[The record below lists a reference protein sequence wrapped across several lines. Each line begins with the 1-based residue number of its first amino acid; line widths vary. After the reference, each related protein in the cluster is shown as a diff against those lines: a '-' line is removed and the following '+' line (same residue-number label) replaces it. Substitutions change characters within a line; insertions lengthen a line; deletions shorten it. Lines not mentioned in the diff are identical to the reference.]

1 MADQSHA
8 VENMVGFI
16 TAEAKE
22 KANEIE
28 REAQETYTIEKQRL
42 IESEKKKIKA
52 EFERKEKQVAIEKR
66 IRQSNL
72 AKDQRLRVL
81 KERDALM
88 KKMME
93 TAREKLIALTK
104 SPQYPEVLVNLI
116 AQGVVEM
123 KTYNKSALIMGLA
136 RDRAAIQAAL
146 PAAGAKIKA
155 ATGKDVTLTLSS
167 ENLPDDNIG
176 GVFVLSENSKIK
188 VINTF
193 KSREENICIDLL
205 PRFRKLLF
213 N

>member
-28 REAQETYTIEKQRL
+28 REAQETYTIEKQRQ

-66 IRQSNL
+66 IKQSNL
-72 AKDQRLRVL
+72 AKDQRVRVL

-88 KKMME
+88 KEMME
-93 TAREKLIALTK
+93 TARAKMEALTK
-104 SPQYPEVLVNLI
+104 SPQYGEILANLI
-116 AQGVVEM
+116 AQGIMEM
-123 KTYNKSALIMGLA
+123 KDFTKPVSVVGLA
-136 RDRAAIQAAL
+136 KDKKVL
-146 PAAGAKIKA
+146 SGAVDSAKGKVKK
-155 ATGKDVTLTLSS
+155 ATGADVSLSVS
-167 ENLPDDNIG
+167 TETCPDDQIG
-176 GVFVLSENSKIK
+176 GVILVSDGGRIKI
-188 VINTF
+188 INTF
-193 KSREENICIDLL
+193 KAREDGVCVDLL

-213 N
+213 A

>member
-1 MADQSHA
+1 MDQSHA

-28 REAQETYTIEKQRL
+28 REAQETYTIEKQRM

-66 IRQSNL
+66 IKQSNL

-88 KKMME
+88 KQMME
-93 TAREKLIALTK
+93 LARNKLVQLTK
-104 SPQYPEVLVNLI
+104 SPQYAEVLVNLI

-123 KTYNKSALIMGLA
+123 KTYNKPAQILALA
-136 RDRAAIQAAL
+136 RDKAAIQASL
-146 PAAGAKIKA
+146 PAAAAKIKA
-155 ATGKDVTLTLSS
+155 AVGKDVQLSIS
-167 ENLPDDNIG
+167 SGSLPEVDIG
-176 GVFVLSENSKIK
+176 GVVIVSEDGKIK

-193 KSREENICIDLL
+193 KSREESICLDLL

-213 N
+213 Q